1 MKSKTIEASPLRQ
14 LIARFSVVVAACLCL
29 AAPRADGGESPK
41 AVVEA
46 TTSQVLEVLRNDA
59 LAKEQKQ
66 TQIEEIVYAKVDFAT
81 VSRLVLAR
89 NWKRLSADQQTLFVA
104 EFKKHLSITYRD
116 NVDKYRNETVR
127 ITGDRKEARGDW
139 AVMTKVVGGRGA
151 SDFLVNY
158 RLRQKEG
165 RWWIIDIIIE
175 GVSMVSN
182 FRSQF
187 QEIMATG
194 GPERLLRLLKEKNAA
209 HQSLASS

>member
-1 MKSKTIEASPLRQ
+1 MISRTSEASRQ
-14 LIARFSVVVAACLCL
+14 WQCIARFGVALAASLCL
-29 AAPRADGGESPK
+29 ALPRAEGSDGPRD
-41 AVVEA
+41 VVEA

-59 LAKEQKQ
+59 LPREQKQ
-66 TQIEEIVYAKVDFAT
+66 TQIEEIVYAKVDFPT

-89 NWKRLSADQQTLFVA
+89 NWKRLSADQQTQFID

-116 NVDKYRNETVR
+116 NVDKYRDESVQ
-127 ITGDRKEARGDW
+127 ITGDRKEARDDW

-158 RLRQKEG
+158 RLRQKDG

-187 QEIMATG
+187 QEIMANG
-194 GPERLLRLLKEKNAA
+194 GPERLIRLLKEKNEA

>member
-1 MKSKTIEASPLRQ
+1 MQSKMIEAAVRRPP
-14 LIARFSVVVAACLCL
+14 IAHLTTTFAALLFL
-29 AAPRADGGESPK
+29 AAHPVDAEEGPK
-41 AVVEA
+41 QVVEA
-46 TTSQVLEVLRNDA
+46 TTSQVLEVLRDGA
-59 LAKEQKQ
+59 LARAQKQ
-66 TQIEEIVYAKVDFAT
+66 TKIEEIVYGKVDFPT

-89 NWKRLSADQQTLFVA
+89 NWKRLSTDQQSQFVD
-104 EFKKHLSITYRD
+104 EFKKHLSVTYRD

-139 AVMTKVVGGRGA
+139 SVMTKVVGGPGA

-158 RLRQKEG
+158 RLRQKDG

-187 QEIMATG
+187 QEIMANG